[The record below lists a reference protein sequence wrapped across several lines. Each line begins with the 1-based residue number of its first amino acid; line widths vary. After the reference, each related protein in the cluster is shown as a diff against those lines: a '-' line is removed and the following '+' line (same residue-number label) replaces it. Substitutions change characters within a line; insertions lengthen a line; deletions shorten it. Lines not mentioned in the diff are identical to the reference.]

1 MTGLRVATLAAL
13 LALALSPL
21 WSNGPQE
28 ASAFSAAPTLS
39 SPFLPTPPLGPPR
52 EMVFYGHAK
61 SLARR
66 SGHWELRVDPAL
78 FLSGLAAQHA
88 AVEDGAI
95 APGEAVPNDY
105 YTRDDSHRLLTFRVA
120 PRARV
125 TVMTAGP
132 KATAITVPELAPGAR
147 READAAPALGT
158 PGRVL
163 DPGRGRHG
171 AGNGPAVHAVRG
183 GVP

>member
-132 KATAITVPELAPGAR
+132 KATAIPVPELAR
-147 READAAPALGT
+147 ALAGKRT
-158 PGRVL
+158 PHRLWEPQAGYWIRV
-163 DPGRGRHG
+163 
-171 AGNGPAVHAVRG
+171 AGDTVRG
-183 GVP
+183 MDQQYMP